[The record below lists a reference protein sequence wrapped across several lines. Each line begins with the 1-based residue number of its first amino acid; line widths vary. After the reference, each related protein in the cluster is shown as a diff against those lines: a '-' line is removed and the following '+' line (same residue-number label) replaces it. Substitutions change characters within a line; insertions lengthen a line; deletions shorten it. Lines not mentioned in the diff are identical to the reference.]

1 MDKERIYR
9 LIAWAA
15 SGLMILFGVLLLVL
29 TASWRGLNK
38 NIRSLETML
47 ADAVKETAQLKSEI
61 KELADNSE
69 KLQETGVGE
78 VKANPTPTVD
88 AKPSPGSAASDS
100 ENTLQAKIEDADDE
114 AQLTSSEEEEGVA
127 DLSLLNDQLDDM
139 LVAAKSAA
147 GGKWS
152 VYIKNLNSKIPTGR
166 EESPMRAASLIK
178 LFIMGA
184 VYEEYDS
191 LGQANSKETLDNL
204 LNIMITVSD
213 NDAANQ
219 LVTMLGDG
227 DSTAGRQVVTEYCRE
242 HGFSDTSMGRMLLE
256 ESPTGENYTSVKDCG
271 EFLETIYLKEFDH
284 WEEMLKLLKAQQRR
298 SKIPAKI
305 PDGVEIANKTGELSG
320 VENDAAIVFGDK
332 NPYIICF
339 MTDGLT
345 AGGTAVEQIAEMSGR
360 IYGFFNQ

>member
-1 MDKERIYR
+1 MDKEKIYR
-9 LIAWAA
+9 LIAWAS
-15 SGLMILFGVLLLVL
+15 SGLMIFFGVLLLIL

-61 KELADNSE
+61 KELAANSE
-69 KLQETGVGE
+69 ESGETGE
-78 VKANPTPTVD
+78 VKADGAAADAGEGESGSVSGDKGGDALAKTDEKEQGQQNP
-88 AKPSPGSAASDS
+88 
-100 ENTLQAKIEDADDE
+100 
-114 AQLTSSEEEEGVA
+114 SEEMDGVA
-127 DLSLLNDQLDDM
+127 DLTLLEDQLDDM
-139 LVAAKSAA
+139 MAAAKSAA

-152 VYIKNLNSKIPTGR
+152 VHIKNLNSKIYTER
-166 EESPMRAASLIK
+166 DNSPMRAASLIK

-184 VYEEYDS
+184 VYEQYDS
-191 LGQANSKETLDNL
+191 LAQINSSDTLNNL

-219 LVTMLGDG
+219 LVTMLGNG
-227 DSTAGRQVVTEYCRE
+227 DSAAGRQTVTEFCEE
-242 HGFSDTSMGRMLLE
+242 HGYSNTSMGRMLLE
-256 ESPTGENYTSVKDCG
+256 ESPTGENYTSVGDCAA
-271 EFLETIYLKEFDH
+271 FLETIYLKEFDH
-284 WEEMLKLLKAQQRR
+284 WEDMLNLLKSQQRR
-298 SKIPAKI
+298 TKIPAKI
-305 PDGVEIANKTGELSG
+305 PDGVEIANKTGELTG
-320 VENDAAIVFGDK
+320 VENDVAIVFGEK

>member
-1 MDKERIYR
+1 MDKEKIYR
-9 LIAWAA
+9 LIAWAS
-15 SGLMILFGVLLLVL
+15 SGLMIFFGVLLLIL

-61 KELADNSE
+61 KELAANSE
-69 KLQETGVGE
+69 ESGETGE
-78 VKANPTPTVD
+78 VKADGAAADAGEGESGSVSGDKGGDALAETDEKEQGQKNP
-88 AKPSPGSAASDS
+88 
-100 ENTLQAKIEDADDE
+100 
-114 AQLTSSEEEEGVA
+114 SEEMDGVA
-127 DLSLLNDQLDDM
+127 DLTLLEDQLDDM
-139 LVAAKSAA
+139 VAAAKSAA

-152 VYIKNLNSKIPTGR
+152 VHIKNLNSKIYTER
-166 EESPMRAASLIK
+166 DNSPMRAASLIK

-184 VYEEYDS
+184 VYEQYDS
-191 LGQANSKETLDNL
+191 LAQINSSDTLNNL

-219 LVTMLGDG
+219 LVTMLGNG
-227 DSTAGRQVVTEYCRE
+227 DSAAGRQTVTEFCEE
-242 HGFSDTSMGRMLLE
+242 HGYSNTSMGRMLLE
-256 ESPTGENYTSVKDCG
+256 ESPTGENYTSVGDCAA
-271 EFLETIYLKEFDH
+271 FLETIYLKEFDH
-284 WEEMLKLLKAQQRR
+284 WEDMLNLLKSQQRR
-298 SKIPAKI
+298 TKIPAKI
-305 PDGVEIANKTGELSG
+305 PDGVEIANKTGELTG
-320 VENDAAIVFGDK
+320 VENDVAIVLGEK

>member
-1 MDKERIYR
+1 MDKEKIYR
-9 LIAWAA
+9 LIAWAS
-15 SGLMILFGVLLLVL
+15 SGLMIFFGVLLLIL

-61 KELADNSE
+61 KELAANSE
-69 KLQETGVGE
+69 ESGETGE
-78 VKANPTPTVD
+78 VKADGAAADAGEGESGSVSGDKGGDALAETDEKEQGQKNP
-88 AKPSPGSAASDS
+88 
-100 ENTLQAKIEDADDE
+100 
-114 AQLTSSEEEEGVA
+114 SEEMDGVA
-127 DLSLLNDQLDDM
+127 DLTLLEDQLDDM
-139 LVAAKSAA
+139 VAAAKSAA

-152 VYIKNLNSKIPTGR
+152 VHIKNLNSKIYTER
-166 EESPMRAASLIK
+166 DNSPMRAASLIK

-184 VYEEYDS
+184 VYEQYDS
-191 LGQANSKETLDNL
+191 LAQINSSDTLNNL

-219 LVTMLGDG
+219 LVTMLGNG
-227 DSTAGRQVVTEYCRE
+227 DSAAGRQTVTEFCEE
-242 HGFSDTSMGRMLLE
+242 HGYSNTSMGRMLLE
-256 ESPTGENYTSVKDCG
+256 ESPTGENYTSVGDCAA
-271 EFLETIYLKEFDH
+271 FLETIYLKEFDH
-284 WEEMLKLLKAQQRR
+284 WEDMLNLLKSQQRR
-298 SKIPAKI
+298 TKIPAKI
-305 PDGVEIANKTGELSG
+305 PDGVEIANKTGELTG
-320 VENDAAIVFGDK
+320 VENDVAIVFGEK

>member
-1 MDKERIYR
+1 MDKEKIYR
-9 LIAWAA
+9 LIAWAS
-15 SGLMILFGVLLLVL
+15 SGLMIFFGVLLLIL

-61 KELADNSE
+61 KELAANSE
-69 KLQETGVGE
+69 ESGETGE
-78 VKANPTPTVD
+78 VKADGAAADAGEGESGSVSGDKGGDALAETDEKEQGQKNP
-88 AKPSPGSAASDS
+88 
-100 ENTLQAKIEDADDE
+100 
-114 AQLTSSEEEEGVA
+114 SEEMDGVA
-127 DLSLLNDQLDDM
+127 DLTLLEDQLDDM
-139 LVAAKSAA
+139 MAAAKSAA

-152 VYIKNLNSKIPTGR
+152 VHIKNLNSKIYTER
-166 EESPMRAASLIK
+166 DNSPMRAASLIK

-184 VYEEYDS
+184 VYEQYDS
-191 LGQANSKETLDNL
+191 LAQINSSDTLNNL

-219 LVTMLGDG
+219 LVTMLGNG
-227 DSTAGRQVVTEYCRE
+227 DSAAGRQTVTEFCEE
-242 HGFSDTSMGRMLLE
+242 HGYSNTSMGRMLLE
-256 ESPTGENYTSVKDCG
+256 ESPTGENYTSVGDCAA
-271 EFLETIYLKEFDH
+271 FLETIYLKEFDH
-284 WEEMLKLLKAQQRR
+284 WEDMLNLLKSQQRR
-298 SKIPAKI
+298 TKIPAKI
-305 PDGVEIANKTGELSG
+305 PDGVEIANKTGELTG
-320 VENDAAIVFGDK
+320 VENDVAIVFGEK